1 MGELGLLVLAGIG
14 TALATGLGAIPV
26 FALGRRADALRPLLW
41 GLAAGVMAVASVV
54 GLLAPALDEGSTAA
68 VAAGLLAGVAV
79 PARRAATAGRP
90 RRPRRRAARRRRAP
104 LRARLRRAARPQPAR
119 GLRDRRR
126 VRVGASRVSA
136 CSSCS
141 RSRCRTCPRE
151 PTSAIP
157 MRDAGFPRRSSS
169 GPPWRRARRSR
180 SAPSIAYILVEEID
194 EPAAGLVRVRRRGD
208 ARARRARARAAG
220 LHERTWRDGARRRG
234 RRIGPHARAQ
244 RRDRRLNRAE
254 NYGGGSALR
263 SDGATRLADL
273 VSPYDRRTSSSP
285 AAAWPPWRR

>member
-1 MGELGLLVLAGIG
+1 MGELGLLVLAGSG

-119 GLRDRRR
+119 GLRHRLGVRVRARGPRPVRAARDRAAEHPRGNHVRDPDAGCRLPAVAAVLGRRGDERAAAGRRR
-126 VRVGASRVSA
+126 DRLH
-136 CSSCS
+136 
-141 RSRCRTCPRE
+141 
-151 PTSAIP
+151 
-157 MRDAGFPRRSSS
+157 PRR
-169 GPPWRRARRSR
+169 GDR
-180 SAPSIAYILVEEID
+180 

-220 LHERTWRDGARRRG
+220 LHAPDLADGARRRG
-234 RRIGPHARAQ
+234 RRIGARCS
-244 RRDRRLNRAE
+244 R
-254 NYGGGSALR
+254 SAP
-263 SDGATRLADL
+263 SIG
-273 VSPYDRRTSSSP
+273 V
-285 AAAWPPWRR
+285 